1 MCPGLLSIGACPASH
16 SHQVE
21 RTSLVGV
28 GLAAVRCHSGLMA
41 DKFPSDFYVTCATVI
56 PVLFLAV
63 AVQGRTFESIL
74 RAYRTA
80 DQASAEDIAQRLRDA
95 QSRGDSRREWAKQV
109 RTNRW
114 GSEHIKSSFSILTA
128 SFIVGAGTVGEVIA
142 LLTLYRVSEVTD
154 GRFIV
159 LVATLILVAAVAAG
173 PFWASLQPSDAPLL
187 PPPPGSI
194 TIQRTT
200 PSEAEAADH
209 QPGEPG
215 PDDGTEP

>member
-1 MCPGLLSIGACPASH
+1 
-16 SHQVE
+16 
-21 RTSLVGV
+21 
-28 GLAAVRCHSGLMA
+28 MA
-41 DKFPSDFYVTCATVI
+41 DKLPSDFYVTCATVI

-80 DQASAEDIAQRLRDA
+80 DQASAEDIARRLRDA
-95 QSRGDSRREWAKQV
+95 HSRRERAKQV
-109 RTNRW
+109 RQHRW
-114 GSEHIKSSFSILTA
+114 SSARMKSSLSILTA
-128 SFIVGAGTVGEVIA
+128 FFIVGAGTVGEFIA
-142 LLTLYRVSEVTD
+142 LLTLYRGSEVTTNQYLVAS

-173 PFWASLQPSDAPLL
+173 PIWASLQTPDPPLL
-187 PPPPGSI
+187 SPPPGST

-215 PDDGTEP
+215 PEDGTEP